1 MSPQLTAPRK
11 TNTIAMEIA
20 RQWNS
25 PENDGFCSRYTRR
38 GGGVVRSASSPA
50 AIQLFDCRDAYVG
63 TLEEMAAADGRVCA
77 VANDSLS
84 SAKLKNFE
92 ARFPDR
98 FVNVGIAEQNMVGV
112 ASGLA
117 NGGMIPYVCSASCFL
132 TARAMEQ
139 VKVDLA
145 YSKANVKLCAM
156 SPGMAYG
163 QLGPTHHS
171 IEDVAWMRV
180 LPNMTVIVPADPVET
195 AAAMRYSLVHAGP
208 MFLRIARVPVP
219 PVHGGG
225 YEFKLGKAV
234 RLRDG
239 GDVTLIA
246 NGLMVSRALD
256 AARALE
262 KCGVSARV
270 LNMSTVK
277 PLDREA
283 ILDAARTTKGI
294 VTTEEALAAGGLG
307 GAVAEVLAVEHP
319 APMRMLGVPDTFA
332 PTGKAEFLLEH
343 FGLTA
348 TGIERAAM
356 ELMRREG

>member
-1 MSPQLTAPRK
+1 MTGTA
-11 TNTIAMEIA
+11 NQIA
-20 RQWNS
+20 
-25 PENDGFCSRYTRR
+25 P
-38 GGGVVRSASSPA
+38 
-50 AIQLFDCRDAYVG
+50 QLFDCRDAYMSV
-63 TLEEMAAADGRVCA
+63 LEEMAAADMRVCA

-84 SAKLKNFE
+84 SAKLKNFK
-92 ARFPDR
+92 ARFPER

-112 ASGLA
+112 GAGLA
-117 NGGMIPYVCSASCFL
+117 NGGMVPYVCGASCFL

-145 YSKANVKLCAM
+145 YSRANVKLCAM

-171 IEDVAWMRV
+171 IEDLAWMRV
-180 LPNMTVIVPADPVET
+180 LPNLVVVVPADPIET
-195 AAAMRYSLVHAGP
+195 AAAMRYSLVHDGP
-208 MFLRIARVPVP
+208 MFLRIARTPVP
-219 PVHGGG
+219 RVHDDT

-234 RLRDG
+234 KLHDG

-246 NGLMVSRALD
+246 NGLLVSRALD
-256 AARALE
+256 AARLLE
-262 KCGVSARV
+262 ARGISARV

-283 ILDAARTTKGI
+283 IVDAARTTRGI
-294 VTTEEALAAGGLG
+294 VTAEEALAAGGLG

-319 APMRMLGVPDTFA
+319 APMRILGVPDKFA
-332 PTGKAEFLLEH
+332 PTGTAEFLLEH

-348 TGIERAAM
+348 AGIERAALDLLRK
-356 ELMRREG
+356 EA